1 MSLDFQS
8 IREQVKLLGE
18 NALDRAKQLQDKRAQ
33 ALELLANNAQNVAD
47 LRQKVDTVVRN
58 HEPSLRCALPVIEP
72 LNASLP
78 MPVIPDEM
86 TVLAADGSQI
96 TPDRH
101 AEVNFAV
108 INVGAIQ
115 LLRGSS
121 EPPVTTITSE
131 LLYDEQLYSTT
142 GTITDA
148 KLALM
153 RDLNER
159 TILADLTEKAPPPVV
174 TFTDGPM
181 ELWIGVTGGSQDI
194 AENAE
199 VLEAYMQSLSR
210 LDGLGAITAG
220 YVDKP
225 SANLVVRT
233 LEVAMTPQ
241 TELPE
246 IKNLHP
252 LRGVTDIA
260 LYRDILESGE
270 RSPVFAL
277 QSQSAKSYKGPLA
290 LHFFY
295 LNVGQP
301 GRPYLARVDIPAWVA
316 EHSES
321 LDILHAALIDQCRVM
336 GVRPYPYLLH
346 RAHETA
352 VVKLQEKEQ
361 VTLMIS
367 QELRERGLTVGERS
381 SKQSAKQAA
390 GRARYER

>member
-8 IREQVKLLGE
+8 IREQVKQLGE
-18 NALDRAKQLQDKRAQ
+18 NAIGRAQQLQDKHAQ
-33 ALELLANNAQNVAD
+33 ALELLANNAQNVAG
-47 LRQKVDTVVRN
+47 LRQKVDIVVRN
-58 HEPSLRCALPVIEP
+58 HDPSLRCALPVIEP
-72 LNASLP
+72 LNASFPL
-78 MPVIPDEM
+78 PVIPDEM

-115 LLRGSS
+115 LRRGSS
-121 EPPVTTITSE
+121 EPPETTITSQ

-148 KLALM
+148 RLALM

-159 TILADLTEKAPPPVV
+159 TMLAKLAEEAPPPVV

-181 ELWIGVTGGSQDI
+181 ELWGGKSGDS
-194 AENAE
+194 AERADFQE
-199 VLEAYMQSLSR
+199 SLKHYLEALTQLHDLSV
-210 LDGLGAITAG
+210 ITAG

-241 TELPE
+241 TELLE

-301 GRPYLARVDIPAWVA
+301 GRPYLARVEIPAWVA
-316 EHSES
+316 ENPES
-321 LDILHAALIDQCRVM
+321 LDVLHAALIDQCRVM

-361 VTLMIS
+361 VALMIA

>member
-1 MSLDFQS
+1 MSLDYKS
-8 IREQVKLLGE
+8 IREQVKQLGE
-18 NALDRAKQLQDKRAQ
+18 NAIGRAQQLQDKRTQ
-33 ALELLANNAQNVAD
+33 ALELLANNSQNVAG
-47 LRQKVDTVVRN
+47 LRQKVETVVRN

-72 LNASLP
+72 LNASFPL
-78 MPVIPDEM
+78 PVIPDEM
-86 TVLAADGSQI
+86 TMLAADGSQI

-108 INVGAIQ
+108 INVGAIR
-115 LLRGSS
+115 LRRGSS
-121 EPPVTTITSE
+121 EPPDTTITSQ

-159 TILADLTEKAPPPVV
+159 TILAKLAEEAPPPVV
-174 TFTDGPM
+174 TFSDGPM
-181 ELWIGVTGGSQDI
+181 ELWIGASGGSQDI

-199 VLEAYMQSLSR
+199 VLEAYMHSLAK
-210 LDGLGAITAG
+210 LAGLGAITAG

-241 TELPE
+241 VELPE

-252 LRGVTDIA
+252 LRGVTDIS

-295 LNVGQP
+295 LNVGQS

-316 EHSES
+316 ENPES
-321 LDILHAALIDQCRVM
+321 LDILHTALIDQCRVM

-361 VTLMIS
+361 LTLMIA

-390 GRARYER
+390 GRARYE

>member
-8 IREQVKLLGE
+8 IREQVKQLGE
-18 NALDRAKQLQDKRAQ
+18 NAIGRAQQLQDKHAQ
-33 ALELLANNAQNVAD
+33 ALELLANNAQNVAG
-47 LRQKVDTVVRN
+47 LRQKVDVVVRN
-58 HEPSLRCALPVIEP
+58 HDPSLRCALPVIEP
-72 LNASLP
+72 LNASFPL
-78 MPVIPDEM
+78 PVIPDEM
-86 TVLAADGSQI
+86 TLLAADGSQI

-115 LLRGSS
+115 LRRGSS
-121 EPPVTTITSE
+121 EVPETTITSQ

-148 KLALM
+148 RLALM

-159 TILADLTEKAPPPVV
+159 TMLAKLAEEAPPPVV

-181 ELWIGVTGGSQDI
+181 ELWGGKSGDS
-194 AENAE
+194 AERADFQE
-199 VLEAYMQSLSR
+199 SLKHYLEALTQFHDLSV
-210 LDGLGAITAG
+210 ITAG

-241 TELPE
+241 VELPE

-252 LRGVTDIA
+252 LRRVTDIA
-260 LYRDILESGE
+260 LYRNILESGE

-301 GRPYLARVDIPAWVA
+301 GRPYLARVEIPAWVA
-316 EHSES
+316 ENPES
-321 LDILHAALIDQCRVM
+321 LDVLHAALIDQCRVM

-361 VTLMIS
+361 VALMIA
-367 QELRERGLTVGERS
+367 QELRKRGLTVGERS